1 MPSDYQMYFLPE
13 RSRSTCRQARALL
26 NAALPSII
34 VDPHL
39 CLNLNTLKNQ
49 EGLKITANLDCAHP
63 CCKRLVSTIKVALP
77 PEDLPPKLG
86 FWTGSH
92 QKENQDSINSGQDQ
106 TFHSTLLGI
115 FWFST
120 IFAWYSL
127 TGEST
132 RTINVWQFPKPL
144 NAFETW
150 WYVDST
156 L

>member
-1 MPSDYQMYFLPE
+1 MYFLPE
-13 RSRSTCRQARALL
+13 RSRSTGCQARALL
-26 NAALPSII
+26 TAALPSII

-49 EGLKITANLDCAHP
+49 EGLKITANLECAHP

-115 FWFST
+115 FLAFNNFCL
-120 IFAWYSL
+120 IRPHGRKYSYNKCL
-127 TGEST
+127 KISKTSE
-132 RTINVWQFPKPL
+132 RI
-144 NAFETW
+144 
-150 WYVDST
+150 
-156 L
+156 